1 MESNHDNQNLV
12 KRVTEATLKAI
23 SSRTDVEVTFAP
35 GGRGISR
42 ASDRIEARLP
52 IPSRELQPEQ
62 LTLLRGEADAS
73 ALRLR
78 YHDPD
83 LFNRQRPNSQV
94 SARLFEAAEQAR
106 VEAIGCGQ
114 LAGLAVNL
122 AEYQEATCRSL
133 GHHLVEEKLD
143 EHIPDAVALIL
154 RERLTSQPVPPSSKK
169 LVDLWRPWVEENIS
183 DKLDNLQKHLT
194 DQESFGTNLQDILE
208 DLQLPSNTDVDD
220 ETSESS
226 EQEQDNDQQAES
238 EDEDNQDPDM
248 DLQEDGSEQFEFSD
262 QDSTD
267 EIEDLIETDDIEDA
281 PDATSEGETKRPD
294 SENERSQPYSAF
306 STQFD
311 EIVVAEELCDH
322 DELSRLRLQ
331 LDQQLANM
339 QGVVSRLANRLQ
351 RKLMAQ
357 QQRWWEFDLEEGFLD
372 SGRLPRVVVNPLY
385 PLSYK
390 IEKEHNFRD
399 TIVTLLIDNSGSMR
413 GRPISVAAMSA
424 DIISRTLERC
434 AVKVEVLG
442 FTTRAWKGGEAR
454 NQWVAANKPNNPG
467 RLNDLRHIIYKAAD
481 APWRRSRRNL
491 GLMLREGLLKEN
503 IDGEALMWAYNRLV
517 NRPEQRRILMVISDG
532 APVDD
537 ATLSVNP
544 GNYLEKHLR
553 QVIKFIQSRTPVEI
567 TAIGIGHDV
576 TRYYERA
583 VTINDAEELGG
594 TMMQNLTELF
604 EEETTYRK
612 R

>member
-1 MESNHDNQNLV
+1 
-12 KRVTEATLKAI
+12 
-23 SSRTDVEVTFAP
+23 
-35 GGRGISR
+35 
-42 ASDRIEARLP
+42 
-52 IPSRELQPEQ
+52 
-62 LTLLRGEADAS
+62 
-73 ALRLR
+73 
-78 YHDPD
+78 
-83 LFNRQRPNSQV
+83 
-94 SARLFEAAEQAR
+94 
-106 VEAIGCGQ
+106 
-114 LAGLAVNL
+114 
-122 AEYQEATCRSL
+122 
-133 GHHLVEEKLD
+133 
-143 EHIPDAVALIL
+143 
-154 RERLTSQPVPPSSKK
+154 
-169 LVDLWRPWVEENIS
+169 
-183 DKLDNLQKHLT
+183 
-194 DQESFGTNLQDILE
+194 
-208 DLQLPSNTDVDD
+208 
-220 ETSESS
+220 
-226 EQEQDNDQQAES
+226 
-238 EDEDNQDPDM
+238 M

-604 EEETTYRK
+604 DEETTYRK